1 MRFLIILLGLLS
13 APGLASAQA
22 GRFLLAVGDVVVARG
37 QAEIRAA
44 TGTLV
49 QSGDTIRVGPASN
62 AQIRLADESI
72 VGLRPGTVFRVD
84 EFIYSG
90 QADGNERSLFTLLKG
105 GFRTV
110 TGAIGRLHSRERY
123 AVRTPTATIGIRGT
137 HYTVVHCDDDCGTPN
152 RVSLAMLENV
162 AQSDAAPG
170 VGQSIPNG
178 TYGGVTDGRIEVV
191 NQTGEHE
198 FAANTF
204 FYVASANTAPQNL
217 IAPPNFLYDR
227 LEGQS
232 RSRGNKGNESSET
245 LARSGLNAE
254 SRSSEVPPP
263 PQPSPFIVT
272 EQKTASGEPTV
283 IAAVPTLGIV
293 GAWTSAIGGAG
304 NGGAFVTDAMLTRAG
319 TGTSQILTA
328 FNIPG
333 SASPAPLGGGTG
345 VIGTA
350 GIVTDAGGNGDGSIN
365 ANWGVW
371 LTGSIT
377 ENVGTTSFP
386 GGAHYLFGNLT
397 PAALIEARLGALVG
411 TFPLVMLGGT
421 TPTNNLGER
430 ALTPVGSA
438 PSIYPTVTLDFL
450 SQKAALSIF
459 AWQFASNSWTFQGG
473 SAQIFAVPGQGA
485 GITASNL
492 SGTCMGIGCSSGVPT
507 TAPAALKVSGVFFG
521 PSGDHLG
528 VAFGAKSGGAAAQG
542 VQLYGPGSVRV
553 PPGF

>member
-1 MRFLIILLGLLS
+1 MRSLIILLALLS
-13 APGLASAQA
+13 TPGLALAQA

-44 TGTLV
+44 TGTPV
-49 QSGDTIRVGPASN
+49 RSGDTIRVGPASN

-72 VGLRPGTVFRVD
+72 VGLRPGTIFRLD
-84 EFIYSG
+84 EFAYSG
-90 QADGNERSLFTLLKG
+90 QGDGNERSLFTLLKG

-137 HYTVVHCDDDCGTPN
+137 HYTVVHCDNDCGTLN
-152 RVSLAMLENV
+152 RVSLAALDSI

-204 FYVASANTAPQNL
+204 FYVANANTAPQNL
-217 IAPPNFLYDR
+217 IAPPTFLYDR

-232 RSRGNKGNESSET
+232 RSRGNQGNESSET
-245 LARSGLNAE
+245 MARSGLNAE
-254 SRSSEVPPP
+254 SRPSEVPPP
-263 PQPSPFIVT
+263 PQPSTFVVT
-272 EQKTASGEPTV
+272 EQKSSSGQPTV
-283 IAAVPTLGIV
+283 IAAAAPTLGIV
-293 GAWTSAIGGAG
+293 GAWTSAIGGSG
-304 NGGAFVTDAMLTRAG
+304 NGAAFVTDAMLTRAG
-319 TGTSQILTA
+319 TGTSQTLTA

-333 SASPAPLGGGTG
+333 SASPAPLGNGTA
-345 VIGTA
+345 VSGTA
-350 GIVTDAGGNGDGSIN
+350 GIVTDAGGKDPGDGSIN

-397 PAALIEARLGALVG
+397 PPDIIASKSGQ
-411 TFPLVMLGGT
+411 LVMGPIGGT
-421 TPTNNLGER
+421 TPTSNVLG
-430 ALTPVGSA
+430 AFN
-438 PSIYPTVTLDFL
+438 PSLSSQPLIGLNFTTRQATVDQFTWAFN
-450 SQKAALSIF
+450 SGQFIF
-459 AWQFASNSWTFQGG
+459 ASPATGP
-473 SAQIFAVPGQGA
+473 IIVVPGQGA
-485 GITASNL
+485 GIKVTSTGIF
-492 SGTCMGIGCSSGVPT
+492 SGTTLTGPA
-507 TAPAALKVSGVFFG
+507 TAGVSGAFLG
-521 PSGDHLG
+521 PNGDHLG
-528 VAFGAKSGGAAAQG
+528 VAIRIQSTVVIAGTVPFTAQG
-542 VQLYGPGSVRV
+542 VQLYTRAA
-553 PPGF
+553 GF